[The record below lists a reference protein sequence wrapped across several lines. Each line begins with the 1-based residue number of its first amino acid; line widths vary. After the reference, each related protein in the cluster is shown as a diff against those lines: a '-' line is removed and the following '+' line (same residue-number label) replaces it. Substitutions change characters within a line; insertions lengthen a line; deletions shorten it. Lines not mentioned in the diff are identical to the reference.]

1 MTLNSKYTSLEDIP
15 KVVTAA
21 RAAFNS
27 GITLDVEWRKRQ
39 LRGLMRMV
47 QQNDHEMALACKA
60 CFGKRALLEIKMTSL
75 NQIKSEIAHA
85 LNNLDSWVK
94 TQSVSGGMAFM
105 TDSLQLRPRPLGVA
119 LIMGAWNF
127 PWNVTLV
134 PLIGAIA
141 AGCTA
146 IVKPSE
152 VHEPVQDLMATLLPR
167 YLDKNCFFV
176 VKGAVPEA
184 TVLLKQRFDFI
195 FYTGNT
201 EVGKIV
207 MRAATEHLTPVLLEL
222 GGKNPVILDDTCDLG
237 MAARRICQ
245 GRFGFNSGQVCIA
258 PEYILTDK
266 NTAERLV
273 ETIKEVLVEF
283 FGENPKESTSYG
295 SIVNERHFARIVALL
310 EGNKDKIVI
319 GGEMDAETKY
329 IAPTVVLNPSDD
341 SAMMKTE
348 VFGPVLTIKA
358 LPNFSRTA
366 CVDYVTSRPKPLA
379 CYIFSSDMS
388 FVDFCEERI
397 DAGAVMQNDT
407 CMQFFSPLPFGGVGA
422 SGLGGY
428 HGKAS
433 FDAFT
438 HKKPVILKS
447 SKMEL
452 LNKKVR
458 YPPYTEGK
466 RTAMEFLTQEK
477 IHGPV
482 YSYMKKLFGVLSVG
496 GAVAAIRGKL

>member
-1 MTLNSKYTSLEDIP
+1 MTFTSKYTSVEDIP
-15 KVVTAA
+15 KVVSAA
-21 RAAFNS
+21 RDAFNS

-39 LRGLMRMV
+39 LHGLMQMV
-47 QQNDHEMALACKA
+47 KQNEHEMALACKA
-60 CFGKRALLEIKMTSL
+60 CFGKRPLSEIKMTSL
-75 NQIKSEIAHA
+75 NQLKSEIAHA
-85 LNNLDSWVK
+85 LNNIDYWVK
-94 TQSVSGGMAFM
+94 PQSVSGGMAFM

-141 AGCTA
+141 SGCTA

-152 VHEPVQDLMATLLPR
+152 VHEPVQDLMATLLPK
-167 YLDKNCFFV
+167 YLDKNCFYV
-176 VKGAVPEA
+176 IKGAVPES

-201 EVGKIV
+201 DVGKIV
-207 MRAATEHLTPVLLEL
+207 MRAATENLTPVLLEL

-245 GRFGFNSGQVCIA
+245 GRFGFNAGQACIA
-258 PEYILTDK
+258 PEYILTDEK
-266 NTAERLV
+266 TAESLV
-273 ETIKEVLVEF
+273 GNLKEALLEF
-283 FGENPKESTSYG
+283 FGDNPKESKSYG
-295 SIVNERHFARIVALL
+295 SIVNERHFKRIEVLL
-310 EGNKDKIVI
+310 EENRDKIVI
-319 GGEMDAETKY
+319 GGEKDSGSKY
-329 IAPTVVLNPSDD
+329 IAPTVILNPSDD
-341 SAMMKTE
+341 SALMQNE
-348 VFGPVLTIKA
+348 VFGPILTVKT
-358 LPNFSRTA
+358 LPNFSRMA
-366 CVDYVTSRPKPLA
+366 CVDYITERPKPLA

-388 FVDFCEERI
+388 FVDYCEERI

-407 CMQFFSPLPFGGVGA
+407 CMQFFAPLPFGGVGA

-438 HKKPVILKS
+438 HNKPVILKS
-447 SKMEL
+447 SRMEL
-452 LNKKVR
+452 LNKTVR

-466 RTAMEFLTQEK
+466 RTAMELLTQERV
-477 IHGPV
+477 HSTT
-482 YSYMKKLFGVLSVG
+482 YSYVKKLFGVLSAG
-496 GAVAAIRGKL
+496 GVVAAIRGKL